1 MSTLAVDSIT
11 NATGTS
17 AAAIDA
23 GGRITTPARPAF
35 LAGRTGGNAAFTL
48 GTLPL
53 NVTRI
58 NIGNCWNTTTY
69 KFTAP
74 VAGIYYFFGQ
84 GYYND
89 GAGNK
94 RLKIRKNNNVDL
106 VTAGANA
113 TANDESMTISIIEQ
127 LSVGDTIDLYSDS
140 NSSQTLY
147 YNINNTTHGAHTY
160 FMGYLIG

>member
-1 MSTLAVDSIT
+1 M
-11 NATGTS
+11 
-17 AAAIDA
+17 
-23 GGRITTPARPAF
+23 
-35 LAGRTGGNAAFTL
+35 
-48 GTLPL
+48 
-53 NVTRI
+53 
-58 NIGNCWNTTTY
+58 
-69 KFTAP
+69 
-74 VAGIYYFFGQ
+74 
-84 GYYND
+84 
-89 GAGNK
+89 
-94 RLKIRKNNNVDL
+94 DL

>member
-35 LAGRTGGNAAFTL
+35 LAGLTVGNAAFTL

-53 NVTRI
+53 NVARI

-84 GYYND
+84 VYFND

-160 FMGYLIG
+160 FIGYLIG